1 MQTIRG
7 ACLVLAV
14 VVLPGT
20 AWAACRDRDLEGTY
34 DLRAES
40 SGDFGTVTTTCE
52 IAVSSEG
59 TIQGGAACALKNS
72 EGAEAEAKVDGGEVS
87 ISRYCRVSGQIMIDG
102 KPSLIT
108 EAQMNRDKTKVTGSG
123 TNTVD
128 GSALSFSATRQ
139 VAAVSTE
146 EADSEPNR
154 RRWWWRFWR

>member
-7 ACLVLAV
+7 ACLVLAIA
-14 VVLPGT
+14 VLPGT

-34 DLRAES
+34 ELRAES
-40 SGDFGTVTTTCE
+40 TGDFGTVTTTCK
-52 IAVSSEG
+52 ISVSREG
-59 TIQGGAACALKNS
+59 TIEGGAACALKNS

-123 TNTVD
+123 TNSVD
-128 GSALSFSATRQ
+128 GSNLSFSATRQ
-139 VAAVSTE
+139 AVAVVTE
-146 EADSEPNR
+146 EDSEPKW
-154 RRWWWRFWR
+154 RRWWWKFWN

>member
-14 VVLPGT
+14 AVLPGI
-20 AWAACRDRDLEGTY
+20 AWAGCRDRDLEGTY

-40 SGDFGTVTTTCE
+40 TGDYGTVTTTCE
-52 IAVSSEG
+52 ISVSREG

-128 GSALSFSATRQ
+128 GSALSFSATRR
-139 VAAVSTE
+139 VAVASTE
-146 EADSEPNR
+146 EDSNYKQR
-154 RRWWWRFWR
+154 KWWKFWE